1 MPTDDFKHIYDGIR
15 VLDFTQVLAGPTM
28 TRLLAEMG
36 AEVIKVE
43 LPPGGDRSRALPYSR
58 DGRSGYHIQ
67 QNRGKRSLC
76 IDLHSVEGR
85 QIVFDLLPHI
95 DIVADSFSPG
105 TLADLGLTYEAMKE
119 VRPGLIMCSVS
130 AFGQDG
136 ELAGKPGYDH
146 IAQAYSGITSM
157 VGSPGEAPSLTSFGV
172 GDVTTGVYGMAAL
185 ASALFYRERT
195 GEGQWV
201 EVSLLDTYVN
211 SHEINVQ
218 AYSGSG
224 GDIKPTR
231 SGSHHYAVCPFGI
244 YRTSDG
250 FVFIAV
256 PSEHQWPYLC
266 RAMSREDLIEDVRFN
281 MNIARCNRVTEVVE
295 IIEDWLATLAGTDE
309 AVRVLE
315 AERVPVAPVLSVEQA
330 IHHPHLRE
338 RRTIRSVSDR
348 VWGAIEIPGLPMRFS
363 AYPDEL
369 ALEAPFLGEHNEAI
383 LGEYLGYDAKAC
395 ESLANSGVLAAEPRA
410 SEPRR
415 TSHTARSRVGEIGGN
430 P

>member
-1 MPTDDFKHIYDGIR
+1 MSPDGLKHIYDGIR
-15 VLDFTQVLAGPTM
+15 VLDFTQVLAGPTV

-36 AEVIKVE
+36 ADVIKVE
-43 LPPGGDRSRALPYSR
+43 LPPGGDRSRALPYLR

-76 IDLHSVEGR
+76 VDLHSARGIE
-85 QIVFDLLPHI
+85 IVFDLLRHV
-95 DIVADSFSPG
+95 DIVVDSFSPG
-105 TLADLGLTYEAMKE
+105 TLGALGLTYDAMKA

-157 VGSPGEAPSLTSFGV
+157 IGTPEAAPSLTSFGV
-172 GDVTTGVYGMAAL
+172 GDVTTGVYGMAAV
-185 ASALFYRERT
+185 ASALFHRERT

-201 EVSLLDTYVN
+201 EVSLLDTYFN

-218 AYSGSG
+218 AYSGSR
-224 GDIKPTR
+224 GDIKPSR
-231 SGSHHYAVCPFGI
+231 SGSHHYAICPFGV

-256 PSEHQWPYLC
+256 PSEHQWSYLC
-266 RAMSREDLIEDVRFN
+266 RAIGREELIEDPRYSTN
-281 MNIARCNRVTEVVE
+281 RARSERATEVVE
-295 IIEDWLATLAGTDE
+295 IVEGWLATLSGTEE

-330 IHHPHLRE
+330 IHHPHLRQ
-338 RRTIRSVSDR
+338 RRTVRSVRDR
-348 VWGAIEIPGLPMRFS
+348 VWGTIEIPGVPMRFS
-363 AYPDEL
+363 AWPDEL
-369 ALEAPFLGEHNEAI
+369 PLEAPFLGEHNEEI
-383 LGEYLGYDAKAC
+383 LSEYLGYDAQTC
-395 ESLANSGVLAAEPRA
+395 ESLAKGGVLA
-410 SEPRR
+410 SE
-415 TSHTARSRVGEIGGN
+415 SHKGKTGSSA
-430 P
+430 